1 MNDQEL
7 REMFRDIDRAQ
18 RSNLTAQLKL
28 LIMLV
33 EPCDIRDV
41 RIDERDDPN
50 NDHHTC
56 RLVIEHYDA
65 TTSMINIEMNS
76 LEAIFYEFCRF
87 VAGGKKCYG
96 LYLDHDERVE

>member
-7 REMFRDIDRAQ
+7 REMLRDIDRAQ
-18 RSNLTAQLKL
+18 RGDLATRLRL

-33 EPCDIRDV
+33 KPCDIRDV

-76 LEAIFYEFCRF
+76 LEAIFNEFCRF